1 MKRTRLTLLA
11 VSIAAFLAIPAAS
24 ASAWNAFEPVPCFL
38 PPNDRTVAGITVG
51 QDPVSGADEAECWWG
66 DDWYYYGQPDG
77 PYTGKPSNSA
87 TTWTFSTP
95 VNKIHFEIA
104 YNTDAAPGEYEE
116 FTLIAKDSG
125 GNPIGDPLVYRNEDE
140 PNGSIEP
147 GTPVASL
154 ELRFGDSQG
163 TASLFKLDLGA
174 ITLDV
179 ATEGDGRVT
188 SDIGGVDCGQDGGYC
203 NQVFADATPP
213 LDVNL
218 TATPGAGQTLDTVNG
233 PWTGDCSSNPGGS
246 CLLTLLSEDEAS
258 TTAWFT
264 GSNWYPLEVEV
275 SGRGRVT
282 SKPAGIA
289 CGDGASDCATGRQ
302 SGDDFDLTYKAAKGW
317 KFVRWGGACEDKGAT
332 CDIGQDEPA
341 QVTAKFKRLPPEV
354 KNAAAKNTRVG
365 RKSVSASFLSTGVG
379 TARIKVQK
387 CSGSDCSGSVAKT
400 GTVLIEKGTLK
411 LDVPTSKLRVGRYR
425 FTVTS
430 ETSSS
435 SAYFFVRAPDPVTG

>member
-1 MKRTRLTLLA
+1 MKRTRLALLA
-11 VSIAAFLAIPAAS
+11 ISTAAFLAIPTAS
-24 ASAWNAFEPVPCFL
+24 ASAWNALEPVPCFL
-38 PPNDRTVAGITVG
+38 PPNDRTVAAITVG
-51 QDPVSGADEAECWWG
+51 QDPVSGAGEPECWWG
-66 DDWYYYGQPDG
+66 DDWYLYAG
-77 PYTGKPSNSA
+77 PEGPGGPPADDA

-95 VNKIHFEIA
+95 VNALFFEIA
-104 YNTDAAPGEYEE
+104 YNGSDGPGLHEE

-125 GNPIGDPLVYRNEDE
+125 GNPIGDPLVYRDEDE

-147 GTPVASL
+147 GTPIASL
-154 ELRFGDSQG
+154 ELRFESTNGSG
-163 TASLFKLDLGA
+163 SLFKLKLGV

-179 ATEGDGRVT
+179 ATVGDGRVT
-188 SDIGGVDCGQDGGYC
+188 SDIGGIDCGQDGGYC
-203 NQVFADATPP
+203 NEVYADATPP

-218 TATPGAGQTLDTVNG
+218 AATPGTGQSLDTVNG

-246 CLLTLLSEDEAS
+246 CLLTLLSDEEPS

-264 GSNWYPLEVEV
+264 GSNWYPLQVEV

-282 SKPAGIA
+282 SKPAGIS

-302 SGDDFDLTYKAAKGW
+302 AGDDFDLTYEAPKGW

-332 CDIGQDEPA
+332 CDIWRDEPA
-341 QVTAKFKRLPPEV
+341 EVTAKFKRLPPEV

-379 TARIKVQK
+379 TARIKIQK
-387 CSGSDCSGSVAKT
+387 CPGSDCSGSVAKT

-425 FTVTS
+425 FTVFS

-435 SAYFFVRAPDPVTG
+435 SAYFFVRAPNPVTG

>member
-1 MKRTRLTLLA
+1 MKRTRLALLA

-24 ASAWNAFEPVPCFL
+24 ASAWNEREAVYCFL
-38 PPNDRTVAGITVG
+38 PPEDREVAGITVG
-51 QDPVSGADEAECWWG
+51 QDPVADADGHDCRWG
-66 DDWYYYGQPDG
+66 GDTYFYEGPGGSYGPPAND
-77 PYTGKPSNSA
+77 A

-95 VNKIHFEIA
+95 VNALFFQIE
-104 YNTDAAPGEYEE
+104 YNNDPNPGEYEE
-116 FTLIAKDSG
+116 FTLVAKDSG
-125 GNPIGDPLVYRNEDE
+125 GNPIGDPLVYRNRNER
-140 PNGSIEP
+140 NGLIEP
-147 GTPVASL
+147 GTPIASL
-154 ELRFGDSQG
+154 ELRFESSQG
-163 TASLFKLDLGA
+163 TASLFYLQVAA

-179 ATEGDGRVT
+179 ATVGDGRVT
-188 SDIGGVDCGQDGGYC
+188 SDIGGIDCGQDGGYC
-203 NQVFADATPP
+203 DEVYADATPP

-218 TATPGAGQTLDTVNG
+218 AATPGAGQTLDTVNG

-246 CLLTLLSEDEAS
+246 CLLTLLSEDEPG

-264 GSNWYPLEVEV
+264 GINWYPLEVEV

-317 KFVRWGGACEDKGAT
+317 KFVRWGGACEDKGKT
-332 CDIGQDEPA
+332 CDIPEDVPA

-387 CSGSDCSGSVAKT
+387 CSGSDCSSSVAKT
-400 GTVLIEKGTLK
+400 GTLLIEKGTLK
-411 LDVPTSKLRVGRYR
+411 LDVPTSRLRVGRYR
-425 FTVTS
+425 FTVFS